1 MAEQTRQSTTTE
13 AGGGQDASAS
23 ARPAGSTPPLPQGQ
37 GHGRPQDD
45 GRRPVIIRTLHLK
58 KVYRMGEVETHAL
71 RGVNVEIFRGEF
83 ISVLGPSGSGK
94 STFFNMVGGLDSPS
108 SGRVFIDEVDV
119 AQLNAVE
126 LAFLRCR
133 KIGYI
138 FQTYNLVQY
147 MTCLENITVPMA
159 FAGTTG
165 DEARTRGM
173 GLLKLVGL
181 EERWFHKPIEM
192 SGGQQQRTAIARSMA
207 NPPAILLC
215 DEPTGNLDLKT
226 GGEIHQI
233 LHKLNKER
241 GVTIICATHDHRLIS
256 MADRILWIRDGQIDR
271 VANRSDVTIETGSIG
286 GQENE

>member
-1 MAEQTRQSTTTE
+1 MGNPVKDNSAAAATATS
-13 AGGGQDASAS
+13 AHGQDS
-23 ARPAGSTPPLPQGQ
+23 
-37 GHGRPQDD
+37 
-45 GRRPVIIRTLHLK
+45 RPVIIRTKGLK
-58 KVYRMGEVETHAL
+58 KIYRMGEVETQAL
-71 RGVNVEIFRGEF
+71 RGIDIELYRGEF
-83 ISVLGPSGSGK
+83 ICVMGPSGSGK

-165 DEARTRGM
+165 DEARVRGM
-173 GLLKLVGL
+173 KLLEMVGL
-181 EERWFHKPIEM
+181 AERWFHKPIEM

-207 NPPAILLC
+207 NNPSILLC
-215 DEPTGNLDLKT
+215 DEPTGNLDLRT
-226 GGEIHQI
+226 GAEIHTI
-233 LHKLNKER
+233 LHKLNKEQ

-256 MADRILWIRDGQIDR
+256 MADRILWIRDGKVDR
-271 VANRSDVTIETGSIG
+271 IANRSDVTVETGSIG
-286 GQENE
+286 GNTNE